1 MRREFF
7 RVAVE
12 AADARRGASKYWLL
26 GLLLPLLFLG
36 ASLCAEL
43 RVPWVENDNYCGA
56 IYSQAAHNNLR
67 AGLLKTAGVPATLYY
82 GPLPIPREE
91 FYVHHPTLFPLLITG
106 AFATLGEAEWV
117 ARLVP
122 IASSLGGLV
131 FVWLIVRETAG
142 GRAAAFSAAL
152 FAASP
157 MELHY
162 GGLVDFEPVLVLW
175 MLATLF
181 FLLRWEQTQRP
192 HWRSLAI
199 AGCLLCVLT
208 DWPGYLF
215 VGSLGAWYFFKRNP
229 ARGFALLLIGLMGIS
244 AAIFLAQIRTINPGA
259 WSDLWTAMTMRLG
272 SGTAT
277 GSSGTEA
284 ASNVHFTFVQWL
296 QTVGGATVRDF
307 LPWPLM
313 LAAAG
318 AIFLLLQKNRRELRA
333 AGWAATHL
341 SVAGFLYIVVLR
353 NESFIHDFAAF
364 YLIGAVA
371 ILGGVALDAVVRR
384 SGKFA
389 SAATA
394 LAIVLLISLGAE
406 AYGRA
411 ESLRSQFYMLDGET
425 PEPYNLVPAVGKYLR
440 ETFSPETTILANFD
454 PYGSTMPYYAQ
465 RSIIQNLHEPDDWR
479 AVIKQESPP
488 LGGIIWLNEPGS
500 SALAASLPAVELTPQ
515 TIEHVPFL
523 IWRPSL

>member
-1 MRREFF
+1 MRRELFG
-7 RVAVE
+7 VAVE
-12 AADARRGASKYWLL
+12 AAGARRGASKYWLL

-122 IASSLGGLV
+122 ILSSLGGLV

-229 ARGFALLLIGLMGIS
+229 SRGFALLLVGLGGIS
-244 AAIFLAQIRTINPGA
+244 AAIFLAQIRHINPRA

-272 SGTAT
+272 SGMAT
-277 GSSGTEA
+277 GSSGTET
-284 ASNVHFTFVQWL
+284 ASNLHFTFVQWL
-296 QTVGGATVRDF
+296 QTVGGAIVRDF
-307 LPWPLM
+307 LPGP
-313 LAAAG
+313 
-318 AIFLLLQKNRRELRA
+318 LLLAVAGGIILLLGRKRREL
-333 AGWAATHL
+333 WAATHL
-341 SVAGFLYIVVLR
+341 SVAGFLYLIVLR

-364 YLIGAVA
+364 YLLGAVA
-371 ILGGVALDAVVRR
+371 ILGGVALDAAVRR

-394 LAIVLLISLGAE
+394 LALVLLVSLGAG
-406 AYGRA
+406 AYGRSQ
-411 ESLRSQFYMLDGET
+411 SLRSQFYMLDGET
-425 PEPYNLVPAVGKYLR
+425 PEPYNLVPAVGKYLY
-440 ETFSPETTILANFD
+440 ETFPPEATILANFD

-465 RSIIQNLHEPDDWR
+465 RSIIQNLHEAENWR

-488 LGGIIWLNEPGS
+488 LGGIIWLGAPDAPE
-500 SALAASLPAVELTPQ
+500 LVASLPVAELVPQ
-515 TIEHVPFL
+515 EIEHVRFL
-523 IWRPSL
+523 VWRPGS